1 MHILNDWLEEANAA
15 ILSQGSG
22 SSGSATQFEGGNE
35 AKEVA
40 EKTKASLANVGPKTT
55 NTVSA
60 PKQETQA

>member
-22 SSGSATQFEGGNE
+22 SSGSAAQFEGGNE

-40 EKTKASLANVGPKTT
+40 EKAKASLEPKTT
-55 NTVSA
+55 NTASA
-60 PKQETQA
+60 PKQETKA